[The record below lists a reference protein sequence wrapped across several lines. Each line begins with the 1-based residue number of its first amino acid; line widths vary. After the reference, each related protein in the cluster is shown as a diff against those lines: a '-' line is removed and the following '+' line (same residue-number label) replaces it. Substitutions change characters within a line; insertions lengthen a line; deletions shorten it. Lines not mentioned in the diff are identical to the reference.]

1 MRRVVTGEEL
11 AQLYNPD
18 PFAMPRW
25 RAPVYRT
32 PFGIILV
39 AKLVK
44 LLGLDGPDDRPA
56 SAGRQRPG
64 AGRGDVGQAR
74 LGHPRRPGP
83 GRRRHA
89 DRLAVVLAGL
99 VLPVGRPPGPG
110 HVAGL
115 VLPAPLGRG
124 NDDRRGGAL
133 VTAFEDRLRWRF
145 LVFLERLLK
154 SRRMHNWIARYLREE
169 VHTNPELEAHVP
181 WMLAEMRRTDTR
193 AVVEAGRALRDFD
206 ARPFASTI
214 DVPAAMVITTDDH
227 VVRPVKQRALAD
239 AVRARVFE
247 IRADHDATMAVSRPF
262 ASLTAE
268 AVEAVCREAAED
280 SSARRLA

>member
-39 AKLVK
+39 AKFFK
-44 LLGLDGPDDRPA
+44 LLAWIDPADRPA

-64 AGRGDVGQAR
+64 ADRGDLGQAR
-74 LGHPRRPGP
+74 LGHPGRPGP

-89 DRLAVVLAGL
+89 GRLAVVLAGL

-110 HVAGL
+110 QVAGL

-124 NDDRRGGAL
+124 HDDCRGGAVVSGPDPAARARQGHRHPVHRPGICPAGLRPVRGRLRRSRGEPGARVRRAAVPGPHRPVRRGGAG
-133 VTAFEDRLRWRF
+133 
-145 LVFLERLLK
+145 
-154 SRRMHNWIARYLREE
+154 
-169 VHTNPELEAHVP
+169 VHPPGRPGRPRPRPPDPRQPRSQGA
-181 WMLAEMRRTDTR
+181 
-193 AVVEAGRALRDFD
+193 AGRPPRGRAALAGQTPRD
-206 ARPFASTI
+206 ARPDRGRDRGGQGLAAVGAGPGH
-214 DVPAAMVITTDDH
+214 VPAHA
-227 VVRPVKQRALAD
+227 RPAWSGSWPPTR
-239 AVRARVFE
+239 
-247 IRADHDATMAVSRPF
+247 S
-262 ASLTAE
+262 
-268 AVEAVCREAAED
+268 
-280 SSARRLA
+280 